1 MAASTAFLITVIGL
15 AALWLL
21 ISVGLDLVLALIDR
35 ATQSCRDEL
44 AVERIQRQAQ
54 AHQHNLQAAR
64 QKRQGWS
71 LTDLDG
77 QRRWLER
84 SQLNGFTRLCRQEL
98 GLSQACSLGELR
110 RHWRR
115 SSLHWHPDHGGD
127 PANWL
132 RKQRAYEAL
141 RQLGRDPAASG
152 LDRPLPPV
160 LQRAMGRS
168 SLRTRWRIGLRLQRW
183 RRRS

>member
-1 MAASTAFLITVIGL
+1 MAASTALLFTVIGL

-21 ISVGLDLVLALIDR
+21 ISVGLDLALALIDR

-64 QKRQGWS
+64 QQRQGWS

-84 SQLNGFTRLCRQEL
+84 SQLDGFTRLCRQEL

-115 SSLHWHPDHGGD
+115 SSLRWHPDHGGD

-141 RQLGRDPAASG
+141 RQLTRDPAAGWLS
-152 LDRPLPPV
+152 RPMPPV
-160 LQRAMGRS
+160 LQRSIGRS
-168 SLRTRWRIGLRLQRW
+168 RLGFGWRLLRR